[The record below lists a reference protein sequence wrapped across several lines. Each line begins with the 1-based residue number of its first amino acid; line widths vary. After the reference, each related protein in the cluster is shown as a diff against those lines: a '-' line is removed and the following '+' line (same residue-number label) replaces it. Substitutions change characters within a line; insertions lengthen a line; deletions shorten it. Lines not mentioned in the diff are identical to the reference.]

1 MLKEFADYITYTLLK
16 LEPTSHLG
24 DALNFFIYDTLK
36 IFLLLTTIVYVVA
49 IIRAYFPPEK
59 TKRILSHK
67 REYIGNTMAAL
78 LGIVTPF
85 CSCSAVPLFIGF
97 VEAGVPLGVT
107 FSFLISS
114 PMVNEIALI
123 MLWGLFGW
131 KIALIYTGTGVALA
145 IVSGIVIGKLKMEK
159 YVQDYVWEIKAGA
172 GEIVQTTFREKLV
185 YARDYTVELLKRIWP
200 YVIIGIALGGIVHG
214 YIPTDFVVKYAGRDN
229 PFAVLVAV
237 LIGIPLYSNAAGMIP
252 VVQAL
257 VGKGMAMG
265 TVLAFMMS
273 VTAISFPE
281 AVILKNVLKMR
292 LIYTFFG
299 IVAVGIVIVG
309 YLVQRD
315 FIGGIEME
323 IKVLGPGC
331 ANCVKMEEL
340 AKTAVKELGIEAKI
354 EKITD
359 IGQIAMNGI
368 LSTPGLMVN
377 GKIKHSGKPLPS
389 LEKVKELIKGEA

>member
-1 MLKEFADYITYTLLK
+1 VLKEFADYITYTLLK

-67 REYIGNTMAAL
+67 REYLGNIMAAL

-131 KIALIYTGTGVALA
+131 KIALIFTGTGVVLA

-159 YVQDYVWEIKAGA
+159 YVQDYVWQIKAGT
-172 GEIVQTTFREKLV
+172 GEIVETNFREKLV
-185 YARDYTVELLKRIWP
+185 YAHDYTAELLKRIWP

-214 YIPTDFVVKYAGRDN
+214 YIPTDLVVKYAGRDN

-299 IVAVGIVIVG
+299 IVAVGIIIVG
-309 YLVQRD
+309 YL
-315 FIGGIEME
+315 F
-323 IKVLGPGC
+323 
-331 ANCVKMEEL
+331 N
-340 AKTAVKELGIEAKI
+340 T
-354 EKITD
+354 
-359 IGQIAMNGI
+359 I
-368 LSTPGLMVN
+368 L
-377 GKIKHSGKPLPS
+377 
-389 LEKVKELIKGEA
+389 

>member
-1 MLKEFADYITYTLLK
+1 MLKQFADYVTFTLLK
-16 LEPTSHLG
+16 LQPTSHAG

-36 IFLLLTTIVYVVA
+36 IFLLLTTIVFVVA

-67 REYIGNTMAAL
+67 REYIGNVMAAL
-78 LGIVTPF
+78 LGIITPF

-97 VEAGVPLGVT
+97 VEAGIPLGVT

-131 KIALIYTGTGVALA
+131 KIALIYTGTGILLA
-145 IVSGIVIGKLKMEK
+145 IASGIVIGRLRMEK
-159 YVQDYVWEIKAGA
+159 YVQDYVWETKVGNM
-172 GEIVQTTFREKLV
+172 EIVQTSFREKIE
-185 YARDYTVELLKRIWP
+185 YARDYTADLLKKIWP
-200 YVIIGIALGGIVHG
+200 YVIIGIGLGGIVHG
-214 YIPTDFVVKYAGRDN
+214 YIPTELVVKYAGRDN
-229 PFAVLVAV
+229 PLAVLVAV

-299 IVAVGIVIVG
+299 IVAVGIIIVG
-309 YLVQRD
+309 YL
-315 FIGGIEME
+315 FN
-323 IKVLGPGC
+323 
-331 ANCVKMEEL
+331 A
-340 AKTAVKELGIEAKI
+340 
-354 EKITD
+354 
-359 IGQIAMNGI
+359 I
-368 LSTPGLMVN
+368 L
-377 GKIKHSGKPLPS
+377 
-389 LEKVKELIKGEA
+389 

>member
-1 MLKEFADYITYTLLK
+1 VTEVLKEIADYITYNLLK
-16 LEPTSHLG
+16 LEPTSHSG
-24 DALNFFIYDTLK
+24 DVLNFFIYDTLK
-36 IFLLLTTIVYVVA
+36 IFLLLTTIVYAVA

-131 KIALIYTGTGVALA
+131 KIALIYTGTGVGLA
-145 IVSGIVIGKLKMEK
+145 ILSGIVIGRLKMEK
-159 YVQDYVWEIKAGA
+159 YVQDYVWEIKAGT

-185 YARDYTVELLKRIWP
+185 YARDYTAELLKRIWP

-299 IVAVGIVIVG
+299 IVTVGIIIVG
-309 YLVQRD
+309 YL
-315 FIGGIEME
+315 F
-323 IKVLGPGC
+323 
-331 ANCVKMEEL
+331 NS
-340 AKTAVKELGIEAKI
+340 
-354 EKITD
+354 
-359 IGQIAMNGI
+359 I
-368 LSTPGLMVN
+368 L
-377 GKIKHSGKPLPS
+377 
-389 LEKVKELIKGEA
+389 

>member
-1 MLKEFADYITYTLLK
+1 
-16 LEPTSHLG
+16 
-24 DALNFFIYDTLK
+24 
-36 IFLLLTTIVYVVA
+36 
-49 IIRAYFPPEK
+49 
-59 TKRILSHK
+59 LSHK
-67 REYIGNTMAAL
+67 KQFIGNILAAL

-131 KIALIYTGTGVALA
+131 KIALIYTATGVILA
-145 IVSGIVIGKLKMEK
+145 IIAGIVIGKLNMEK
-159 YVQDYVWEIKAGA
+159 YVQDYVWEIKVGQMEAA
-172 GEIVQTTFREKLV
+172 ETSFRDKLV
-185 YARDYTVELLKRIWP
+185 YARGYTKDLMKKLWP
-200 YVIIGIALGGIVHG
+200 YVVGGIGLGAIVHG
-214 YIPTDFVVKYAGRDN
+214 YVPTDFVVKYAGPDN

-237 LIGIPLYSNAAGMIP
+237 LIGVPLYSNAAGMIP

-281 AVILKNVLKMR
+281 AIILKNVLKMR

-299 IVAVGIVIVG
+299 IVAVGIIIVG
-309 YLVQRD
+309 YL
-315 FIGGIEME
+315 FN
-323 IKVLGPGC
+323 
-331 ANCVKMEEL
+331 A
-340 AKTAVKELGIEAKI
+340 
-354 EKITD
+354 
-359 IGQIAMNGI
+359 I
-368 LSTPGLMVN
+368 L
-377 GKIKHSGKPLPS
+377 
-389 LEKVKELIKGEA
+389 